1 MQITAPSG
9 RTYQW
14 NKPTEPTKE
23 DLDALQQYDA
33 SLSNAKPE
41 QSGLGQTA
49 ANIGIEVG
57 LGIGGQVAGAA
68 LAPLTGGASIP
79 VLGGIGAGI
88 GNTFVQKGQIQ
99 RGERPDFSF
108 GELASA
114 IGLGAIP
121 GGKAAQAG
129 GSVLKN
135 MGMRAAQGA
144 GIAGAGEIAKVAI
157 DQGRLPTAEEFSMA
171 LAGGAITGGALG
183 GLEQSLTTRLTNNP
197 LFREQRIGSPIIDAL
212 KRIDGDKN
220 AISEEGRILVAELE
234 KKLGGVKDATVRA
247 DLNFKIKKVL
257 SGELNQTN
265 IPEDFATTTMALRQ
279 TIDDATGRLKELGVV
294 EKGDALYNTM
304 TNNEGSYIRRAY
316 KLFAVPGWKPSETSF
331 NKWVTQNVEN
341 DMSNW
346 TGLKTTKL
354 LSVKDANDQIA
365 AERAKLTQ
373 RYTNAANELLDKD
386 NAAAFITQGR
396 ISTNS
401 GIFKK
406 RKNIDEATRELLG
419 QIQDPVFLASETLN
433 RMTNTEATY
442 KGLSEVS
449 RIGLASG
456 IFRSNASL
464 PGDVMIAAKG
474 NKLNPMSGLYT
485 TPEFKKAFDQYTT
498 NDLGPI
504 MSKMSG
510 LAALSSAAKIPKTL
524 GSLKGWASNLW
535 GGSMDVIAQGHGLEM
550 LKTGNYGQAARNAG
564 YQLGLI
570 KPDGSV
576 AAKEAQDFYKGM
588 LREGLIQPN
597 IQFADFL
604 NTFRIAEG
612 EIKNPLLA
620 KAASKARSG
629 LSTVGKFYSM
639 PESSA
644 KVFNLAGEIND
655 LKRAYPGMSKDELFS
670 KAAERVRMTTQ
681 DYDSLPQ
688 AIRNFSSVGFL
699 DPFVAYTADRFRVV
713 YNTYKLALQD
723 MNSGNTILRDAGAKR
738 MASMTTILGAA
749 GALGLNTDISKE
761 EEAAVRN
768 RLPEWDKDSF
778 IKINKADDGSYT
790 YTNLNYNIPHTSAM
804 EAAFAALNQENPQ
817 DAMTKFIS
825 VASKQ
830 AFGQNLLLSPL
841 AEVYTGKTERGIPIS
856 SENDPDYKQFADKS
870 IYFIDKAFTPL
881 VVKEINKGYR
891 ALKAEETGV
900 KPSSP
905 NAPKIE
911 DILLSN
917 LAGIRIQR
925 VNPKEQ
931 MKFQAAGFSRDLV
944 NDQIAFSS
952 EKRRALDEKETA
964 VAFDRFSGRYQSTY
978 EKVTGIVNDA
988 RILGLT
994 DDEIARTLKDGRVPT
1009 TIALAAINGTYVG
1022 PEPDNENS
1030 PKMLYEKIQA
1040 LPKGEQERA
1049 LRQLIT
1055 QKPEIGKSLV
1065 SRFRQDVR
1073 NEALNIG
1080 EVDKL
1085 LLAQSATDGE
1095 RAMFINRKLA
1105 TIQEDYKKQ
1114 IYLNDLRKKKILTPQ
1129 VEVQMIAY
1137 R

>member
-23 DLDALQQYDA
+23 DYDALQRYDD

-49 ANIGIEVG
+49 ADIGIEVG

-68 LAPLTGGASIP
+68 LAPLTAGASIP

-88 GNTFVQKGQIQ
+88 GNTLVQKGQIQ

-144 GIAGAGEIAKVAI
+144 GLAGAGEIARVAI
-157 DQGRLPTAEEFSMA
+157 DQGRLPTAEEFTTA
-171 LAGGAITGGALG
+171 LAGGSITGGALG
-183 GLEQSLTTRLTNNP
+183 GLEQSITTRLKTNP
-197 LFREQRIGSPIIDAL
+197 LFREQRIGSEIIDAL
-212 KRIDGDKN
+212 KRIDGEKN
-220 AISEEGRILVAELE
+220 AISEEGRVLISELD
-234 KKLGGVKDATVRA
+234 KKLKGIKDPVVRA
-247 DLNFKIKKVL
+247 DLDFKVNQVL
-257 SGELNQTN
+257 GGKLNQTN
-265 IPEDFATTTMALRQ
+265 IPEDFAAITTALRK
-279 TIDDATGRLKELGVV
+279 TTDDATGRLKDLGII
-294 EKGDALYNTM
+294 EKDEALYSTL
-304 TNNEGSYIRRAY
+304 TNNEGSYLRRAY
-316 KLFAVPGWKPSETSF
+316 KIFAVPGWRPSKESF

-346 TGLKTTKL
+346 TGLKTNKL
-354 LSVKDANDQIA
+354 LSIKDANDQIA

-373 RYTNAANELLDKD
+373 KYTNKANELLDRD
-386 NAAAFITQGR
+386 NATAYLTQGR
-396 ISTNS
+396 VSTNT
-401 GIFKK
+401 GIFRK
-406 RKNIDEATRELLG
+406 RKNIDQATRELLG
-419 QIQDPVFLASETLN
+419 EIQDPVFVASDTLG
-433 RMTNTEATY
+433 RMTGTEATY
-442 KGLSEVS
+442 KGLSEVR
-449 RIGLASG
+449 RIGLDSG
-456 IFRSNASL
+456 IFRQNKSIE
-464 PGDVMIAAKG
+464 GDVMIAPKG
-474 NKLNPMSGLYT
+474 DKFNPLSGLWT
-485 TPEFKKAFDQYTT
+485 SPEFRDEFDKYNA

-510 LAALSSAAKIPKTL
+510 LAIVSSAAKIPKTL
-524 GSLKGWASNLW
+524 FSLKGWASNAW
-535 GGSMDVIAQGHGLEM
+535 GGPLDVIAQGHGLEL
-550 LKTGNYGQAARNAG
+550 LKKDNYNQALKNAG
-564 YQLGLI
+564 YQIGFI

-576 AAKEAQDFYKGM
+576 SAKEAQEFYKGM
-588 LREGLIQPN
+588 LRYNLIEPN
-597 IQFADFL
+597 VQFSDFL
-604 NTFRIAEG
+604 STFEIAEG
-612 EIKNPLLA
+612 QFKNPLLV
-620 KAASKARSG
+620 KTASKAKSG
-629 LSTVGKFYSM
+629 LGTIGKFYSM
-639 PESSA
+639 PATSS
-644 KVFNLAGEIND
+644 KVFNLAGELQD
-655 LKRAYPGMSKDELFS
+655 MRAAFPDESPDVIFR
-670 KAAERVRMTTQ
+670 KAAERTRMTTEG
-681 DYDSLPQ
+681 YSNLPK

-713 YNTYKLALQD
+713 YNTYKLALED
-723 MNSGNTILRDAGAKR
+723 MNSGNDVLRKAGAKR
-738 MASMTTILGAA
+738 MAAMTTTLAAA

-768 RLPEWDKDSF
+768 RLPEWDKDAF
-778 IKINKADDGSYT
+778 IKINKKDDGSYT
-790 YTNLNYNIPHTSAM
+790 YANLNYNIPHTIVM

-817 DAMTKFIS
+817 DAMKKFIS

-830 AFGQNLLLSPL
+830 AFGQNLLLAPL
-841 AEVYTGKTERGIPIS
+841 TEVYTGKTGRGVPIS
-856 SENDPDYKQFADKS
+856 SENDPDYKQFIDKS
-870 IYFIDKAFTPL
+870 AYFINEAFTPL
-881 VVKEINKGYR
+881 VLKEINKGYN
-891 ALKAEETGV
+891 ALKAEQSSI
-900 KPSSP
+900 KPLSP

-925 VNPKEQ
+925 VNPREQ

-952 EKRRALDEKETA
+952 EKRRALDEGEVAK
-964 VAFDRFSGRYQSTY
+964 AFDRFSGRYKSTY
-978 EKVTGIVNDA
+978 DKVTGVVSDA
-988 RILGLT
+988 RVLGLT

-1009 TIALAAINGTYVG
+1009 AIALGAINGTYVE

-1040 LPKGEQERA
+1040 LPKGDQERA
-1049 LRQLIT
+1049 LRQLIS
-1055 QKPEIGKSLV
+1055 QKPDIGKSLV

-1080 EVDKL
+1080 EMDKL
-1085 LLAQSATDGE
+1085 LLAQSAEDGE

>member
-1 MQITAPSG
+1 MQITSPSG
-9 RTYQW
+9 RVYQW

-23 DLDALQQYDA
+23 DWDALQQYDA

-41 QSGLGQTA
+41 QSSLGQTA
-49 ANIGIEVG
+49 ADIGIETG
-57 LGIGGQVAGAA
+57 LGIGGQIAGAA
-68 LAPLTGGASIP
+68 LAPLTGAASIP
-79 VLGGIGAGI
+79 VLGGLGAGA
-88 GNTFVQKGQIQ
+88 GNVLVQRGQIQ

-121 GGKAAQAG
+121 GGKAAKAG
-129 GSVLKN
+129 GSVLKT

-144 GIAGAGEIAKVAI
+144 GMAGAGEIAKVAI
-157 DQGRLPTAEEFSMA
+157 DEGRLPTAEEFSKA
-171 LAGGAITGGALG
+171 LAGGAVVGGALG

-212 KRIDGDKN
+212 KRIDGEKN
-220 AISEEGRILVAELE
+220 AIAEEGRILIGELE
-234 KKLGGVKDATVRA
+234 KKLSGVKDSAVRA
-247 DLNFKIKKVL
+247 DLGFKIKKVL
-257 SGELNQTN
+257 AGELNSSN
-265 IPEDFATTTMALRQ
+265 IPEDFAQTTGALRQ

-316 KLFAVPGWKPSETSF
+316 KIFAVPGWKPSETSF
-331 NKWVTQNVEN
+331 NKWVAQNVEN
-341 DMSNW
+341 DMQNW
-346 TGLKTTKL
+346 TGLKTNKL
-354 LSVKDANDQIA
+354 LSVKDANDQLA
-365 AERAKLTQ
+365 AQRAKLTQ
-373 RYTNAANELLDKD
+373 KYTNAANELLDRD
-386 NAAAFITQGR
+386 NAAAFLTEGR

-419 QIQDPVFLASETLN
+419 QIEDPVFLASETLN

-442 KGLSEVS
+442 KGLSEVK
-449 RIGLASG
+449 RLGLASG
-456 IFRSNASL
+456 IFRDGASL
-464 PGDVMIAAKG
+464 PGDVLIAAKG

-485 TPEFKKAFDQYTT
+485 SPEFKQAFDQYTT

-510 LAALSSAAKIPKTL
+510 LATLSSAAKIPKTL

-588 LREGLIQPN
+588 LRERLIQPN

-604 NTFRIAEG
+604 NTFKIAEG
-612 EIKNPLLA
+612 EVKNPLLA
-620 KAASKARSG
+620 KAMGKAKSG

-644 KVFNLAGEIND
+644 KVFNLAGEMKD
-655 LKRAYPGMSKDELFS
+655 LAQAFPSMPKDELFK

-723 MNSGNTILRDAGAKR
+723 INSGNAVLRKNGAKR
-738 MASMTTILGAA
+738 MAAMTTTLGAA
-749 GALGLNTDISKE
+749 GAYGLNTNLSKE
-761 EEAAVRN
+761 EETAVRN
-768 RLPEWDKDSF
+768 RLPEWDKDGF
-778 IKINKADDGSYT
+778 INIQKKDDGTYT
-790 YTNLNYNIPHTSAM
+790 YSNLNYNIPHTAAM

-817 DAMTKFIS
+817 DAMKKFIS

-830 AFGQNLLLSPL
+830 AFGQNLLLAPL
-841 AEVYTGKTERGIPIS
+841 TEVYTGKTARGIPIS

-870 IYFIDKAFTPL
+870 IYFLDSAFTPL

-891 ALKAEETGV
+891 ALKTEEVGA
-900 KPSSP
+900 KPTSP

-917 LAGIRIQR
+917 LAGIRVQR

-952 EKRRALDEKETA
+952 EKRRAIDQAETA
-964 VAFDRFSGRYQSTY
+964 KAFDRFSSRYQSTY
-978 EKVTGIVNDA
+978 DKVAGVVNDA
-988 RILGLT
+988 RILGLS
-994 DDEIARTLKDGRVPT
+994 DDEIAKTLKDGRVPT
-1009 TIALAAINGTYVG
+1009 TIALAAINGTYVP

-1055 QKPEIGKSLV
+1055 QKPDIGKSLV

-1085 LLAQSATDGE
+1085 LLSQSAEDGE
-1095 RAMFINRKLA
+1095 RATFINRKLA
-1105 TIQEDYKKQ
+1105 TIQDDYQKK

-1137 R
+1137 K

>member
-1 MQITAPSG
+1 MQIRVSSG
-9 RTYQW
+9 RTYEW

-33 SLSNAKPE
+33 SIDDAKPQ
-41 QSGLGQTA
+41 QSNLGQTA
-49 ANIGIEVG
+49 ADIGIETG
-57 LGIGGQVAGAA
+57 LGIGGQIAGAA
-68 LAPLTGGASIP
+68 LAPLTGAASIP
-79 VLGGIGAGI
+79 ILGGLGAGA
-88 GNTFVQKGQIQ
+88 GNVLVQRGQIQ

-121 GGKAAQAG
+121 GGKAAKAG

-144 GIAGAGEIAKVAI
+144 GISGAGEIAKVAI
-157 DQGRLPTAEEFSMA
+157 DERRLPTAQEFTTA
-171 LAGGAITGGALG
+171 LAGGVITGGALG
-183 GLEQSLTTRLTNNP
+183 GLEQSLTTRFTNKP
-197 LFREQRIGSPIIDAL
+197 LFREQRIGSDIIDAL
-212 KRIDGDKN
+212 KRIDGEKN
-220 AISEEGRILVAELE
+220 AISAEGLVLIDELR
-234 KKLGGVKDATVRA
+234 KKIDGVEDATVRS
-247 DLNFKIKKVL
+247 DLEFKINQVL
-257 SGELNQTN
+257 SGKLHQTN
-265 IPEDFATTTMALRQ
+265 IPEDFAKITTALRG
-279 TIDDATGRLKELGVV
+279 TIDEGTGRLKELNII
-294 EKGDALYNTM
+294 EKDSALYSTL

-316 KLFAVPGWKPSETSF
+316 RLFAVPGWKPSETSF

-341 DMSNW
+341 DIQNFIERE
-346 TGLKTTKL
+346 TTKRL
-354 LSVKDANDQIA
+354 GAANRGRQIEA
-365 AERAKLTQ
+365 RRAKLTQ
-373 RYTNAANELLDKD
+373 KYTNQANELLDRD
-386 NAAAFITQGR
+386 NAIDYLTKGKV
-396 ISTNS
+396 STNT
-401 GIFKK
+401 GIFQK
-406 RKNIDEATRELLG
+406 RRNIDEATRELLG
-419 QIQDPVFLASETLN
+419 EIQDPVFLASETLG
-433 RMTNTEATY
+433 RMSGTEATY
-442 KGLSEVS
+442 KGLSKVREL
-449 RIGLASG
+449 GLDSG
-456 IFRSNASL
+456 IFRQNKSIE
-464 PGDVMIAAKG
+464 GDVMIAPKG
-474 NKLNPMSGLYT
+474 DKFNPMSGLWT
-485 TPEFKKAFDQYTT
+485 SPEFKDEFDKYTA

-504 MSKMSG
+504 LSKMSG
-510 LAALSSAAKIPKTL
+510 IAMLSGAAKIPKTL
-524 GSLKGWASNLW
+524 GSLKGWVSNAW
-535 GGSMDVIAQGHGLEM
+535 SGGLDVIANGHGLEL
-550 LKTGNYGQAARNAG
+550 LKSDNYVKAFKNAG
-564 YQLGLI
+564 FQLGWI

-576 AAKEAQDFYKGM
+576 DSREAFNLYKEM
-588 LREGLIQPN
+588 LREGLQEPN
-597 IQFADFL
+597 VQFADFL
-604 NTFRIAEG
+604 NTLKIAEG
-612 EIKNPLLA
+612 QVQSPLVG
-620 KAASKARSG
+620 KALSKAKSALG
-629 LSTVGKFYSM
+629 TVGKFYSM
-639 PESSA
+639 PETSFRL
-644 KVFNLAGEIND
+644 FNLAGELGD
-655 LKRAYPGMSKDELFS
+655 MRRAFPNESAEAIFK
-670 KAAERVRMTTQ
+670 KAAERTRVSTSG
-681 DYDSLPQ
+681 YSNLPK
-688 AIRNFSSVGFL
+688 AFRNFSSVGFL

-713 YNTYKLALQD
+713 YNTYRLALED
-723 MNSGNTILRDAGAKR
+723 INSGNPVLRKIGAKR
-738 MASMTTILGAA
+738 MASMTMTLGAA
-749 GALGLNTDISKE
+749 GYLGMNTQLSQDE
-761 EEAAVRN
+761 EVAVRN
-768 RLPEWDKDSF
+768 RLPEWDKDGLLR
-778 IKINKADDGSYT
+778 INKQEDGSYT
-790 YTNLNYNIPHTSAM
+790 YSNLNYNLPHTIVM
-804 EAAFAALNQENPQ
+804 EAAFAALNQQNPQ
-817 DAMTKFIS
+817 DAMNKFIS

-830 AFGQNLLLSPL
+830 AFGQNLLLAPL
-841 AEVYTGKTERGIPIS
+841 TEVYTGKTERGIPIS
-856 SENDPDYKQFADKS
+856 SENDPDYKQFIDKS
-870 IYFIDKAFTPL
+870 GYFMDKAFVPL
-881 VVKEINKGYR
+881 VIKEINKGYR
-891 ALKAEETGV
+891 ALKAGETGV

-1049 LRQLIT
+1049 LRQLIA
-1055 QKPEIGKSLV
+1055 QKPDIGKSLV
-1065 SRFRQDVR
+1065 SRFRQDIK
-1073 NEALNIG
+1073 NEALDIG